1 MSIFLLRYSIW
12 TAVTDYRKH
21 LWRDILV
28 DVWPLVLSPPVLCLN
43 LAKSATLCSFVQ
55 SEGADKTAV
64 YPIFA
69 GEQRKEINKWDNLQL
84 CPDAGKAV
92 VSFNSTSNK
101 ETWISS
107 SCLVP
112 LQNVNVTNIE
122 WPRGTMKD
130 QERPWMIV
138 NGHEW
143 PWMTVN
149 DYDKLATYHPLTSH
163 TSP

>member
-43 LAKSATLCSFVQ
+43 LAKSATLCPFVQ

-84 CPDAGKAV
+84 CPDAGKGCCQ
-92 VSFNSTSNK
+92 FQLNIKQRDLNK
-101 ETWISS
+101 QLLSRSS
-107 SCLVP
+107 SKCECYKYRMTTRHNEGP
-112 LQNVNVTNIE
+112 
-122 WPRGTMKD
+122 GTAMND
-130 QERPWMIV
+130 RERPWMAM
-138 NGHEW
+138 NDSEW
-143 PWMTVN
+143 SQM
-149 DYDKLATYHPLTSH
+149 AQSIR
-163 TSP
+163 